1 METWKESDIVYA
13 GTVVRLRV
21 GAVELDNGTRAHRE
35 VVEHPGGV
43 CVIPYDGKSVYLV
56 RQYRIAVGEYV
67 LEGPAGKLEE
77 GDVLEERARLEL
89 REETGYTAGQM
100 HYVGFI
106 YGTVGFCSE
115 KIHLYLALDLQPGS
129 QQLEEEERIKVLEIP
144 LEEIRQGLAEHR
156 YVDGKTVVGLQALL
170 HHLELNSDR

>member
-1 METWKESDIVYA
+1 METWDDNDVVYD

-21 GAVELDNGTRAHRE
+21 GNVKLDDGALAHRE

-43 CVIPYDGKSVYLV
+43 CVIPCDGKSVFLV
-56 RQYRIAVGEYV
+56 RQYRIAVDEYV
-67 LEGPAGKLEE
+67 VEGPAGKLEP

-89 REETGYTAGQM
+89 REETGYTADQL

-115 KIHLYLALDLQPGS
+115 KIHLYLALDLQPGP
-129 QQLEEEERIKVLEIP
+129 QQLEEEERIEVLEVP
-144 LEEIRQGLAEHR
+144 LEEIRKGLAEHR
-156 YVDGKTVVGLQALL
+156 YIDGKTVVGLHALL
-170 HHLELNSDR
+170 HHLETNSEA